1 MSKKRRKRR
10 PRPAPAKPPAADS
23 AAAKAP
29 PAPRRRRAQP
39 LDDER
44 PPAPWGSFPL
54 VELVVLVALVML
66 VAGFVIQ
73 GQRGTVLIGVGLV
86 LGALAGIELSIRE
99 HFAGYRSHTLVL
111 SGALAV
117 AVLGALAFLTG
128 GSVWLPLALAA
139 AIAVFAL
146 AAWGLTRAFTRRSG
160 QAFKV
165 R

>member
-10 PRPAPAKPPAADS
+10 PPPAPAKTPAAEP
-23 AAAKAP
+23 AAAKPSAP
-29 PAPRRRRAQP
+29 ARRRRAAA
-39 LDDER
+39 LDER

-54 VELVVLVALVML
+54 VELVVLVAIVML
-66 VAGFVIQ
+66 VGGFVI
-73 GQRGTVLIGVGLV
+73 RGGRGSVMIVVGLA

-111 SGALAV
+111 SGAAGLAVLVALASLAPSLRLAFALAV
-117 AVLGALAFLTG
+117 AVAAF
-128 GSVWLPLALAA
+128 
-139 AIAVFAL
+139 AV
-146 AAWGLTRAFTRRSG
+146 AAWGLTRAFRRRSG

>member
-1 MSKKRRKRR
+1 VS
-10 PRPAPAKPPAADS
+10 AS
-23 AAAKAP
+23 AAEPAEAKTP
-29 PAPRRRRAQP
+29 SAPRRRRARA
-39 LDDER
+39 LDDR

-66 VAGFVIQ
+66 VGGLIVQ
-73 GQRGTVLIGVGLV
+73 GSQGSVMIAVGLV
-86 LGALAGIELSIRE
+86 LGTLAGLELSIRE

-117 AVLGALAFLTG
+117 VVLGALAFLVP
-128 GSVWLPLALAA
+128 SVWLPLALAA
-139 AIAVFAL
+139 ALAAFGL
-146 AAWGLTRAFTRRSG
+146 AAWALTRAFRRRSG

>member
-10 PRPAPAKPPAADS
+10 PRR

-29 PAPRRRRAQP
+29 AAEPAAAKAPATRPRRAP
-39 LDDER
+39 ALDER

-54 VELVVLVALVML
+54 VELVVLVAIVML
-66 VAGFVIQ
+66 LGGFVIQ
-73 GQRGTVLIGVGLV
+73 GGRGAVMIGVGLV
-86 LGALAGIELSIRE
+86 LGALAGLELSVRE

-111 SGALAV
+111 SGALGV

-139 AIAVFAL
+139 ALAVFAL
-146 AAWGLTRAFTRRSG
+146 AAWALTRAFRRRSG
-160 QAFKV
+160 QAFKL

>member
-1 MSKKRRKRR
+1 MSRKRRKRR
-10 PRPAPAKPPAADS
+10 PRPAPAKLPGEKP

-29 PAPRRRRAQP
+29 ASSRRRPAPD
-39 LDDER
+39 LEDR

-73 GQRGTVLIGVGLV
+73 GRRGSAMIGVGLA
-86 LGALAGIELSIRE
+86 LGALAGVELSIRE

-111 SGALAV
+111 SGAVAV
-117 AVLGALAFLTG
+117 AVLGGLAFLTL
-128 GSVWLPLALAA
+128 WLPLALAL
-139 AIAVFAL
+139 AIAAFAL
-146 AAWGLTRAFTRRSG
+146 AAWGLTRAFRRRSG

>member
-10 PRPAPAKPPAADS
+10 PRPAPAKTPGAESAVAA
-23 AAAKAP
+23 
-29 PAPRRRRAQP
+29 PAPRRRRARA

-54 VELVVLVALVML
+54 VELVVLVAIVML
-66 VAGFVIQ
+66 VAGFFVQ
-73 GQRGTVLIGVGLV
+73 GGRGPVLIGVGLV
-86 LGALAGIELSIRE
+86 LGALAGLELSIRE

-111 SGALAV
+111 AGALGV
-117 AVLGALAFLTG
+117 AVLGGLAFLSG
-128 GSVWLPLALAA
+128 GSIWLPLALGAA
-139 AIAVFAL
+139 VVAFAL
-146 AAWGLTRAFTRRSG
+146 AAWGLTRAFRRRSG

>member
-1 MSKKRRKRR
+1 MTKKRRKRR
-10 PRPAPAKPPAADS
+10 PRPAPVSAS
-23 AAAKAP
+23 AAEPAEAKTP
-29 PAPRRRRAQP
+29 SAPRRRRARA
-39 LDDER
+39 LDDR

-66 VAGFVIQ
+66 VGGLIVQ
-73 GQRGTVLIGVGLV
+73 GSQGSVMIAVGLV
-86 LGALAGIELSIRE
+86 LGTLAGLELSIRE

-117 AVLGALAFLTG
+117 VVLGALAFLVP
-128 GSVWLPLALAA
+128 SVWLPLALAA
-139 AIAVFAL
+139 ALAAFGL
-146 AAWGLTRAFTRRSG
+146 AAWALTRAFRRRSG

>member
-10 PRPAPAKPPAADS
+10 PRPAPAKTPAAEPD
-23 AAAKAP
+23 AAKPRA
-29 PAPRRRRAQP
+29 APRRRRARA
-39 LDDER
+39 LDER

-54 VELVVLVALVML
+54 VELVVLVAIAML
-66 VAGFVIQ
+66 IGGLVIQ
-73 GQRGTVLIGVGLV
+73 GGRGSLMIGVGLA
-86 LGALAGIELSIRE
+86 LGALAGVELSIRE

-117 AVLGALAFLTG
+117 AVLGGLAFLAPTL
-128 GSVWLPLALAA
+128 WLPALAA
-139 AIAVFAL
+139 ATAAFAL
-146 AAWGLTRAFTRRSG
+146 AAWGLTRAFRRRSG